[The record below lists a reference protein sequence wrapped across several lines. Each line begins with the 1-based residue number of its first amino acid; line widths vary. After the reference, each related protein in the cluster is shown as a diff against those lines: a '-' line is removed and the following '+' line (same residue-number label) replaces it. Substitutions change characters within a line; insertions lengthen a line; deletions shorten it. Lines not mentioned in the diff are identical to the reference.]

1 LQLRPR
7 WTLQGE
13 GMSNDID
20 HTPAA
25 SVPIEISL
33 FTKDGGDLTKK
44 VHWNPE
50 HTGIVSDSRDCKMSS
65 GIMSRILLPDWR
77 DLARGL
83 PQFSGNTAL
92 ALGRMKPDL
101 PDAIR
106 LVTKKSPECDQPGYA
121 SRTAD
126 NILYARGQPA
136 VLLLDFDTKGMTPE
150 NKARLAELGGFL
162 GALAAICPGFE
173 KAGYISRRSTSA
185 GIYDAA
191 TGQRFGE
198 GGWHVYVLINDG
210 AKAEEFLAALH
221 QRAWLAG
228 LGWFRIGEAGQFL
241 ERSTIDTSVGKPE
254 RLIFEANPELDPGL
268 AQEARPAEIH
278 DGGRLSLT
286 FALKV
291 TELDAFRRCLNAAK
305 EPLQAEAAAKREAFR
320 AKHKEQAVRT
330 GMDPDRAERM
340 ASRWTQNV
348 LRPGVPI
355 EFEDEDIGTKNVG
368 EILGDPERYDGESCY
383 DPVEGKAYGRANAKF
398 FADQLCIH
406 CFAHGGGV
414 FLLAMTLHLQE
425 P

>member
-1 LQLRPR
+1 
-7 WTLQGE
+7 
-13 GMSNDID
+13 M
-20 HTPAA
+20 
-25 SVPIEISL
+25 PIEISL
-33 FTKDGGDLTKK
+33 FTKHGGDLTKK

-83 PQFSGNTAL
+83 PHFAGNTAL
-92 ALGRMKPDL
+92 ALGRLKPDL

-106 LVTKKSPECDQPGYA
+106 LVTKKSPKCDQPGYA

-136 VLLLDFDTKGMTPE
+136 VLLLDFDTKGMTSE

-173 KAGYISRRSTSA
+173 KAGNISRRSTSA

-241 ERSTIDTSVGKPE
+241 ERSIIDTSVGKPE

-278 DGGRLSLT
+278 EGGLL
-286 FALKV
+286 ACPPN
-291 TELDAFRRCLNAAK
+291 LDTNEEAQFEKLLAVARTAAEPEAVAK
-305 EPLQAEAAAKREAFR
+305 EKFGKRLASAKSSTCRR
-320 AKHKEQAVRT
+320 
-330 GMDPDRAERM
+330 
-340 ASRWTQNV
+340 
-348 LRPGVPI
+348 
-355 EFEDEDIGTKNVG
+355 
-368 EILGDPERYDGESCY
+368 
-383 DPVEGKAYGRANAKF
+383 
-398 FADQLCIH
+398 
-406 CFAHGGGV
+406 
-414 FLLAMTLHLQE
+414 
-425 P
+425 